1 MKSVIIRSS
10 FLARELRRL
19 NAGAKVLYLYLCA
32 NADDFGILTET
43 DIRRA
48 EDEAGT
54 TPGIFGVLVE
64 ERLLLVFTGSAGGLL
79 CAVAHWWD
87 MRPYSSLSH
96 RTAHESEIA
105 GSLCFVAGSRKY
117 FAQAEAGTMFA
128 PTGKTKC
135 GIVPVYDVPSRKPPK
150 GSPGGGTLSRKGKAK
165 KGAEKTCYP
174 SRPHRFVFAS
184 IRRGQL

>member
-1 MKSVIIRSS
+1 MKNVIIRNS
-10 FLARELRRL
+10 FLVCELRRL
-19 NAGAKVLYLYLCA
+19 NTGAKVLYLYLCA

-48 EDEAGT
+48 EEEAGT

-64 ERLLLVFTGSAGGLL
+64 ERLLLGFTGSAGGRLY
-79 CAVAHWWD
+79 AVAHWWD

-96 RTAHESEIA
+96 RTVHESEIA

-117 FAQAEAGTMFA
+117 FAQAEAGTILA

-135 GIVPVYDVPSRKPPK
+135 GIVPVYDVSSRKPPK
-150 GSPGGGTLSRKGKAK
+150 GSPGGAILSRKGKAK
-165 KGAEKTCYP
+165 KGAEKAFTP
-174 SRPHRFVFAS
+174 SRPHKFVFAS